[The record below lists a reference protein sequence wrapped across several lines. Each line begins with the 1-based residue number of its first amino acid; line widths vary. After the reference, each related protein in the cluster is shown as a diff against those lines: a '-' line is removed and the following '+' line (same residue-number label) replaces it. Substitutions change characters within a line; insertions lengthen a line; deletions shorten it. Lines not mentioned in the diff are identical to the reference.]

1 MKDFLL
7 IAFVFMATTI
17 IHSCGVAKNDKVNV
31 SNDST
36 PVEGRV
42 EYVLVKDSTDSIN
55 FANQLDA
62 IVNKYEVDIIE
73 LNKALDE
80 LKKTNDSL
88 NIQLFNANY
97 KLNKIAEYNRI
108 AAKGNNIKY
117 LRGWI
122 NRTLQQ

>member
-1 MKDFLL
+1 
-7 IAFVFMATTI
+7 MATTI

-31 SNDST
+31 PNDST
-36 PVEGRV
+36 PVEGRI

-55 FANQLDA
+55 FVNQLDS
-62 IVNKYEVDIIE
+62 IVNEYEVDIIE
-73 LNKALDE
+73 LNKALDK

-122 NRTLQQ
+122 NRTLEQ